1 MPNPNPIQAR
11 LAKRRYRKRGD
22 IQEISR
28 KCWNA
33 VLHIEAV
40 LESEAT
46 KEVPNIEIVLRAAH
60 LQAITTQAYAKLLDA
75 GDFETRL
82 KELERAVYAHSD
94 PTTQT
99 HGNGLGRRSATAR

>member
-40 LESEAT
+40 LEEEAA
-46 KEVPNIEIVLRAAH
+46 KPEPNFEIILRAAH

-75 GDFETRL
+75 GDFEMRL
-82 KELERAVYAHSD
+82 KELEKAVYANSN
-94 PTTQT
+94 TTAQASR
-99 HGNGLGRRSATAR
+99 NGDRHRHTAAR

>member
-40 LESEAT
+40 LEEEAA
-46 KEVPNIEIVLRAAH
+46 KPEPNIEILLRAAH

-82 KELERAVYAHSD
+82 KELEKAVYANSD
-94 PTTQT
+94 TTTQAPRNG
-99 HGNGLGRRSATAR
+99 HGRQRATAR